1 MSGFVDIWSV
11 LGIASTNDET
21 QIRRAYARR
30 LKETHPEDDAEGFQ
44 RLRRSYEFALQ
55 LARHGHF
62 AEADAPDPAPEATA
76 HERVDAQEE
85 PAPHVDAGRAHIE
98 QLLANLGTRL
108 NQTVPDNLGATQ
120 ALDDL
125 FTSLHLERL
134 DLLQRAE
141 SGVAQILLHSVP
153 RSDGLMAKAD
163 KFFGW
168 SENRADT
175 FRSPEAESIIA
186 RLNDRLLLNQLGTM
200 HSAEAKAFA
209 DLKAP
214 PDARARFISAYILH
228 HSSFPE
234 LDVIAKLEQQNPALL
249 EELNADNVAW
259 WRRFQARPRISA
271 LTVAIAVGL
280 LLFVTVLWRA
290 NADTPEGKARILW
303 WLPIGGGALLLLALF
318 RYYVLEWGAIRL
330 HGSYQGQLPIG
341 ARIGWLPGIVFFML
355 TAVVIGGG
363 LPFFA
368 WVFATFGLFAALNA
382 TLAAGPSSP
391 VIVPD
396 GPHPLRSRIVRIV
409 YNNVFVIAWLAW
421 LLAERP
427 DMFTTPQLIAICAT
441 LTASG
446 IARDLQ
452 IEALARDITVNEQR
466 GACAILCAVALALG
480 FAAYLKGGD
489 PKLQPLLVVAVLAC
503 VVLRRSVKFKIEIPS
518 FPVWPGVFGLLF
530 VSQALRSVRDFGPTT
545 ASGSGEVAGVLLTGS
560 TFLLVGVIIV
570 TVRHLYLLRAA
581 SDS

>member
-1 MSGFVDIWSV
+1 LSGFVDIWSV

-55 LARHGHF
+55 LARHEAF
-62 AEADAPDPAPEATA
+62 AGTDAAGVPPEDTA
-76 HERVDAQEE
+76 HDRVGVQES
-85 PAPHVDAGRAHIE
+85 PAAEVDAGRAHIE
-98 QLLANLGTRL
+98 QLLADLGGKL
-108 NQTVPDNLGATQ
+108 NQSVPDTPGAAQ

-141 SGVAQILLHSVP
+141 SGVARILLQSIP
-153 RSDGLMAKAD
+153 RSDGLLDKAD

-186 RLNDRLLLNQLGTM
+186 RLGDRWLLNQLGTM
-200 HSAEAKAFA
+200 RGAESKAFA

-214 PDARARFISAYILH
+214 PEPRDRFIRAYILH

-259 WRRFQARPRISA
+259 WRRFESRPRISA
-271 LTVAIAVGL
+271 LTVAVALGFL
-280 LLFVTVLWRA
+280 LAATLLWYA
-290 NADTPEGKARILW
+290 DADTPEGKTRILW
-303 WLPIGGGALLLLALF
+303 WLPMGGGALLVLALF

-330 HGSYQGQLPIG
+330 HARFHGQLPTG
-341 ARIGWLPGIVFFML
+341 ARIGWLPGSVFSML
-355 TAVVIGGG
+355 AVVAAGGSAF
-363 LPFFA
+363 LE
-368 WVFATFGLFAALNA
+368 WVFAAISLFLALGA
-382 TLAAGPSSP
+382 VLAAGPSTP

-396 GPHPLRSRIVRIV
+396 GPHPLRSRVVRIV
-409 YNNVFVIAWLAW
+409 FNNLFVIAWLAW

-427 DMFTTPQLIAICAT
+427 GMFTTPQLIAICAA
-441 LTASG
+441 LSASG
-446 IARDLQ
+446 VARALQ
-452 IEALARDITVNEQR
+452 IDAFAHDFTVSEQR
-466 GACAILCAVALALG
+466 GACVILCGVAVALG
-480 FAAYLKGGD
+480 IAAYLKGGD
-489 PKLQPLLVVAVLAC
+489 PALQPLLVVAVLAC
-503 VVLRRSVKFKIEIPS
+503 VVLRRSVKFSIEMPS
-518 FPVWPGVFGLLF
+518 FPVWPGVFGLLY
-530 VSQALRSVRDFGPTT
+530 VSQALRSVRDFGPST
-545 ASGSGEVAGVLLTGS
+545 ASGSEDAAGALVSGA
-560 TFLLVGVIIV
+560 TFLLVGVLIAAG
-570 TVRHLYLLRAA
+570 RHFNVLRSA